1 VCFLC
6 ALFSSVSVILLS
18 QCDVLVTHVF
28 DAQER
33 LLCLFESLLILFA
46 NRSRNDVLEIRQW
59 SLFNLS
65 PLH

>member
-1 VCFLC
+1 MCFLC